1 MKILNI
7 LIFILFS
14 SSTFAETDQETA
26 QLSDNQHFKVSYTSK
41 VEPIEINRLHAWL
54 ILIEDKNGKR
64 IENAEIHVKGGMPEH
79 NHGFPTQP
87 KITKYL
93 GDGCYLLEGMKFH
106 MMGYWTITLTITD
119 GEITDDVTFE
129 LNL

>member
-1 MKILNI
+1 MKILYI

-14 SSTFAETDQETA
+14 SSSFAETNQKSTK
-26 QLSDNQHFKVSYTSK
+26 LSDNQIFKVSYTSK

-54 ILIEDKNGKR
+54 ILIQDKNGKR
-64 IENAEIHVKGGMPEH
+64 IENAEILVQGGMPEH

-106 MMGYWTITLTITD
+106 MMGYWTINLSITD
-119 GEITDDVTFE
+119 GEISDDVTFE

>member
-14 SSTFAETDQETA
+14 SSTFAGTNQESI

-64 IENAEIHVKGGMPEH
+64 IENAEILVKGGMPEH

-119 GEITDDVTFE
+119 GEISDDVTFE

>member
-1 MKILNI
+1 MRILNI

-14 SSTFAETDQETA
+14 SSTFAETDQETT

-87 KITKYL
+87 KITKNL

>member
-14 SSTFAETDQETA
+14 SSTFAETDQETT

>member
-1 MKILNI
+1 MKILYI

-14 SSTFAETDQETA
+14 SSSFAETNQKSTK
-26 QLSDNQHFKVSYTSK
+26 LSDNQHFKVSYTSK

-54 ILIEDKNGKR
+54 ILIQDKNGKR
-64 IENAEIHVKGGMPEH
+64 IENAEILVQGGMPEH

-106 MMGYWTITLTITD
+106 MMGYWTITLSITD
-119 GEITDDVTFE
+119 GEISDDVTFE

>member
-1 MKILNI
+1 MKILYI

-14 SSTFAETDQETA
+14 SSSFAETNQKSTK
-26 QLSDNQHFKVSYTSK
+26 LSDNQHFKVSYTSK

-54 ILIEDKNGKR
+54 ILIEDKYGKR
-64 IENAEIHVKGGMPEH
+64 IENAQILVQGGMPEH

-106 MMGYWTITLTITD
+106 MMGYWTINLSITD
-119 GEITDDVTFE
+119 GEISDDVTFE

>member
-1 MKILNI
+1 MKILII

-14 SSTFAETDQETA
+14 SSTFAETDQETT

>member
-1 MKILNI
+1 MKILYI

-14 SSTFAETDQETA
+14 SSSFAETNQKSTK
-26 QLSDNQHFKVSYTSK
+26 LSDNQHFKVSYTSK
-41 VEPIEINRLHAWL
+41 VEPIE
-54 ILIEDKNGKR
+54 R
-64 IENAEIHVKGGMPEH
+64 IENAEILVQGGMPEH

-106 MMGYWTITLTITD
+106 MMGYWTITLSITD
-119 GEITDDVTFE
+119 GEISDDVTFE